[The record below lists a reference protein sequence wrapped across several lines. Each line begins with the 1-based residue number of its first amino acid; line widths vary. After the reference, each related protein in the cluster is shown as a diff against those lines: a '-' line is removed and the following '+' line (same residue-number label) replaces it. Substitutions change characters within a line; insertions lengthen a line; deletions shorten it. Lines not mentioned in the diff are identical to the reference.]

1 MVEQE
6 SGRKP
11 DGRGNRVETT
21 HKLLEAAAAE
31 FVQRGYDGARVS
43 DIARSAG
50 VTVGSIYAR
59 WPSKTEMLVAAL
71 DHVLDPLLPEERLKG
86 FGLFDFPLSDIM
98 LLWGSRLLEPDSTQE
113 VLTQVFGSARNN
125 PEMQARLGNYINEQ
139 FDQMARL
146 VERGKEEGLTDPE
159 INTASI
165 ALLMQA
171 LGIGAHLVMAGGL
184 DKDRA
189 PSTSD
194 WQAFLERVLD
204 AFRPPSA
211 D

>member
-1 MVEQE
+1 M
-6 SGRKP
+6 
-11 DGRGNRVETT
+11 
-21 HKLLEAAAAE
+21 
-31 FVQRGYDGARVS
+31 QRGYDGARVS
-43 DIARSAG
+43 DIARNAG

-71 DHVLDPLLPEERLKG
+71 DHVLDPLLPEERLR
-86 FGLFDFPLSDIM
+86 GLGLYDFPLPDIM
-98 LLWGSRLLEPDSTQE
+98 ALWGSRLLEPEPTQE

-125 PEMQARLGNYINEQ
+125 PEMQARLGKYMNEQ

-146 VERGKEEGLTDPE
+146 VERGKDEGHTDPE
-159 INTASI
+159 LSTASI
-165 ALLMQA
+165 ALFMQA

-194 WQAFLERVLD
+194 WQAFLERMFD
-204 AFRPPSA
+204 ASRPSST